1 MAGYKDGKLKIRA
14 VDDLTASGVNGCT
27 KVTEKLKCENID
39 MLFEGL
45 QEFRSDSEAC
55 SAWVLRHIIV
65 SMHVQCTP

>member
-55 SAWVLRHIIV
+55 SA
-65 SMHVQCTP
+65 